1 MELHLFRPRS
11 KELFKLN
18 LGTLVQIA
26 AKPQWNK
33 TSLLWLSKTTGR
45 QPHLCSAFSSLSD
58 SFSTADEQNG
68 HRLLAWLLQY
78 SGFTRDCLNHFSQ
91 MTAESHA
98 VYIKPVLKRRYY
110 EAHRSFKISS
120 LLKTVWQ
127 AQQSHRATLEVYYT
141 VQQDSWSR
149 VDDPR
154 WLLKCS
160 TTQFTEFSNISSYS
174 MIP

>member
-45 QPHLCSAFSSLSD
+45 QPHLCSAFSSLLD

-68 HRLLAWLLQY
+68 RRLLAWLLQY

-91 MTAESHA
+91 MTAES
-98 VYIKPVLKRRYY
+98 
-110 EAHRSFKISS
+110 
-120 LLKTVWQ
+120 
-127 AQQSHRATLEVYYT
+127 
-141 VQQDSWSR
+141 
-149 VDDPR
+149 
-154 WLLKCS
+154 
-160 TTQFTEFSNISSYS
+160 TQFISNQSSREDTMRHIEVLQSVPYWKLYGRRSSHTEPLWRCTIESNK
-174 MIP
+174 IPGLE